1 MTSFTLPPYR
11 YSLSFLLLVIST
23 VLVLLFSPTFLSTR
37 REVSVSA
44 APTLE
49 CSPEVNTSVTAD
61 ITSKF
66 PLKSKV
72 STAILNTAG
81 IPVAGTAMVQKA
93 PGSFVNDYDF
103 VIALIEQDSFA
114 SLRYG
119 VLFLLALSSLGV
131 YSIILA
137 G

>member
-1 MTSFTLPPYR
+1 
-11 YSLSFLLLVIST
+11 
-23 VLVLLFSPTFLSTR
+23 
-37 REVSVSA
+37 VSA

-61 ITSKF
+61 TTSKSS
-66 PLKSKV
+66 LKSRV
-72 STAILNTAG
+72 NAAILNTAG
-81 IPVAGTAMVQKA
+81 IPVAGTAVAQKA

>member
-1 MTSFTLPPYR
+1 M
-11 YSLSFLLLVIST
+11 
-23 VLVLLFSPTFLSTR
+23 
-37 REVSVSA
+37 SA
-44 APTLE
+44 APILE
-49 CSPEVNTSVTAD
+49 CTTVANTSITADTTLKFLLKSRVNTAMLSA
-61 ITSKF
+61 
-66 PLKSKV
+66 
-72 STAILNTAG
+72 AG
-81 IPVAGTAMVQKA
+81 VPIEGTAFVQDA

-103 VIALIEQDSFA
+103 VVALIEQDSFA